1 MNKLQKILV
10 ITISALLS
18 LGIIILNI
26 VMNFSELA
34 YKISLWIIPGI
45 AFINLIL
52 IAIFEYKTDYKSKRF
67 TLMMHISYAVVA
79 VLFQYLEK
87 YLERF
92 DSLKVMYY
100 CLTLGLVL
108 IVIILFNILNAKLPE
123 KKPEINPNN
132 LKNRGQK

>member
-1 MNKLQKILV
+1 MNKLQRILV
-10 ITISALLS
+10 IAISALLS
-18 LGIIILNI
+18 LGIIIVNI

-45 AFINLIL
+45 ALINLIL

-67 TLMMHISYAVVA
+67 TLMMHISYAVIA
-79 VLFQYLEK
+79 VLFQYLER

-92 DSLKVMYY
+92 DSLRIMYY
-100 CLTLGLVL
+100 CLTVGL
-108 IVIILFNILNAKLPE
+108 IIIDILLFNVLNAKLPE

-132 LKNRGQK
+132 LKNKGQK

>member
-1 MNKLQKILV
+1 
-10 ITISALLS
+10 
-18 LGIIILNI
+18 
-26 VMNFSELA
+26 MNFSELA

-45 AFINLIL
+45 ALINLIL

-100 CLTLGLVL
+100 CLTIGLVL

>member
-45 AFINLIL
+45 ALINLIL

-100 CLTLGLVL
+100 CLTIGLVL

>member
-45 AFINLIL
+45 ALINLIL

-92 DSLKVMYY
+92 DSLKLMYY

-132 LKNRGQK
+132 LKNKGQK